1 MILFIQIFKQANLI
15 YSIVLEVRMVVT
27 FEVWVVTGRR
37 YKGTAGVLEMFCFQ
51 TWALIPQVF
60 STCKKFTNPC

>member
-27 FEVWVVTGRR
+27 FEGWVVTGRR
-37 YKGTAGVLEMFCFQ
+37 YKGTTGVLEM
-51 TWALIPQVF
+51 LF
-60 STCKKFTNPC
+60 SDLGSQSPGIFYL